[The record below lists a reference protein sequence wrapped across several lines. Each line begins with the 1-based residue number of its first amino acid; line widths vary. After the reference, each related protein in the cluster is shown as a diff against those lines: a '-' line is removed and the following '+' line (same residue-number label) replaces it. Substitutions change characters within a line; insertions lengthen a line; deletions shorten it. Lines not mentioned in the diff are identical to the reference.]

1 MPLSL
6 LRFVAAMT
14 LVLVADA
21 HAAPA
26 TVQWEA
32 HDDTPIAEPAVD
44 ESGDHLVRDGAWTMT
59 AYQLRKVL
67 PAVGRA
73 LHVVD
78 VREAANVNALDEVPD
93 STWFTNRHARRRM
106 TAAELARGP
115 SHPRHAPSADGVLSV
130 LSAKTIGMTAG
141 FVVQD
146 RKGDR
151 YVVKLDPPDYPEV
164 PTGAEMVCTKIVYAL
179 GWNVPENY
187 LVHLDP
193 ARLTVAAGATLTD
206 AELQRLLSRAARGP
220 DGRLRVVASRWLPGK
235 VKGGFRTVGR
245 RADDPDDR
253 VAHQDRREL
262 RGLRIVAAWINYTDA
277 RRGNFLDAFVP
288 DDDADD
294 GRGHLV
300 HYLLDFSSALG
311 AGNDDWKSARYGH
324 EYFFDPAHV
333 LWRVATLGLV
343 APAWA
348 NLPLAHPAL
357 GYFDATAFDPEAWR
371 TTYPNPLFDAAT
383 VRDGFWGAKL
393 VSAFSDA
400 DLAVLTRAGE
410 WSDPRAAVILAER
423 LRERQRRIARVYFDW
438 RRIAPLDDFGLDD
451 RAGLHFRDLAVEN
464 GVAVREDARYRRR
477 VTGGAWAPTTPGAV
491 LPVGAQPVLVELVV
505 SHDRGASWSPPVRV
519 GFDFDW
525 TGTRVTTAVARTTR

>member
-1 MPLSL
+1 
-6 LRFVAAMT
+6 VEW
-14 LVLVADA
+14 
-21 HAAPA
+21 
-26 TVQWEA
+26 QA
-32 HDDTPIAEPAVD
+32 HDDRPIAEPSVD
-44 ESGDHLVRDGAWTMT
+44 ESGDHLIRDGLWSMT
-59 AYQLRKVL
+59 TYQLHKIL
-67 PAVGRA
+67 PAVGRS

-78 VREAANVNALDEVPD
+78 RREAANVNALDEVPD
-93 STWFTNRHARRRM
+93 STWFTNRHPRRPM
-106 TAAELARGP
+106 SPAELARGP
-115 SHPRHAPSADGVLSV
+115 SDPRHAPAAGPLSV
-130 LSAKTIGMTAG
+130 LSAKAIGMTAG

-193 ARLTVAAGATLTD
+193 ERLTLAPDATLTD
-206 AELQRLLSRAARGP
+206 AELQRLLQRAARGP

-235 VKGGFRTVGR
+235 VKGGFRTTGR
-245 RADDPDDR
+245 RYDDPDDR
-253 VAHQDRREL
+253 VAHEDRREL
-262 RGLRIVAAWINYTDA
+262 RGLRVVAAWINYTDA

-288 DDDADD
+288 DEEYED

-311 AGNDDWKSARYGH
+311 AGNDDWKPPRYGH

-343 APAWA
+343 TPAWA
-348 NLPLAHPAL
+348 HLPLAHPAL

-383 VRDGFWGAKL
+383 VRDAFWGAKL

-400 DLAVLTRAGE
+400 DLAVVARAGE
-410 WSDPRAAVILAER
+410 WSDPQAAVILADR

-438 RRIAPLDDFGLDD
+438 HRIAPLDDFVLDERD
-451 RAGLHFRDLAVEN
+451 RLGFRDLAVEN
-464 GVAVREDARYRRR
+464 GVAARGDARYRRR
-477 VTGGAWAPTTPGAV
+477 VWQGPWEATTSGAA
-491 LPVGAQPVLVELVV
+491 LPVGAEPVVVELAV

-525 TGTRVTTAVARTTR
+525 TGTRVTSTVERTTR